1 MWTGSGYYS
10 VLAWSTVVLESVPE
24 EEMTAL
30 RSRGRGASAAGAA
43 IARKGG
49 PLTPTPEQQRAE
61 RVSWDAYKDLQCSP
75 VVRSIGSSAKR
86 GGAGAPSSL

>member
-24 EEMTAL
+24 DEMAAL
-30 RSRGRGASAAGAA
+30 RSRGRGASATGAA
-43 IARKGG
+43 IARAGG

-61 RVSWDAYKDLQCSP
+61 RVSDYICMHCSWHCLAAFSLQPHLGC
-75 VVRSIGSSAKR
+75 
-86 GGAGAPSSL
+86 

>member
-24 EEMTAL
+24 EEMAAL
-30 RSRGRGASAAGAA
+30 RSRGRGASATGAA
-43 IARKGG
+43 IARAGG

-61 RVSWDAYKDLQCSP
+61 RVSCAEKLACIVLERDIAACSHLGLLHAWDVTCP
-75 VVRSIGSSAKR
+75 
-86 GGAGAPSSL
+86 

>member
-30 RSRGRGASAAGAA
+30 RTMLPSTHRHVVLLFHTCLQAQLAATML
-43 IARKGG
+43 RHTLHW
-49 PLTPTPEQQRAE
+49 PRH
-61 RVSWDAYKDLQCSP
+61 
-75 VVRSIGSSAKR
+75 
-86 GGAGAPSSL
+86 

>member
-1 MWTGSGYYS
+1 MLFDTCLQAQLAATMWTGSGYYS

-30 RSRGRGASAAGAA
+30 RSRNRDGSAAAAA

-61 RVSWDAYKDLQCSP
+61 RVSTGRAN
-75 VVRSIGSSAKR
+75 
-86 GGAGAPSSL
+86 